1 MIFQDTISQE
11 TISSPEFFDRH
22 AIENRRGLHFHL
34 NKSMN
39 TACRMEQS
47 LPPLT
52 TLQLMEAKQIYI
64 GRMIDHIP
72 ISLFSDDGR
81 HQFLAVKDSL
91 MRYW

>member
-1 MIFQDTISQE
+1 
-11 TISSPEFFDRH
+11 
-22 AIENRRGLHFHL
+22 
-34 NKSMN
+34 
-39 TACRMEQS
+39 MEQS